1 MRRSTPA
8 PSADIRTDG
17 PRQRRA
23 GTGNAAE
30 PRNTEFGE
38 AAQRLR
44 NESRRPGIRTAE
56 PAPPNPTAGAGMRSK
71 RRQPDGNTKTAQNRI
86 TETQHDTVPEPVP
99 ACLHP
104 PLEPDRR
111 SWFRLVSNSSP
122 NPTAEAGMRSKR
134 QQPDGNTKTAR
145 NPFRL
150 VFDKPCGPPG
160 AGMRAAKDAEHPTR
174 PQTGTTSPPQRS
186 RNKHRSRH
194 SMQCRQAGFIPPFS
208 FFQPRF
214 RLHFRLRQAP
224 TKPNRTA
231 PGQAS
236 TDRTQPNPTTPHSAR
251 PHRATSLLLPR
262 PAKPHT
268 PKHDRK
274 KKGAGCN
281 KTISGYAPTP
291 YPIRHPYP
299 SCKPPASCSD
309 RPRGRNAGTLPSL
322 PRYRN
327 VLSMEH
333 PPTDIRFQSF
343 PPTGAHSFPPVR
355 PHR

>member
-122 NPTAEAGMRSKR
+122 NPAAGTGMRSKR
-134 QQPDGNTKTAR
+134 RQPDGNTKTAR
-145 NPFRL
+145 NPFRF
-150 VFDKPCGPPG
+150 VFNKPCGPPG

-174 PQTGTTSPPQRS
+174 PQTETTSPPQRN